1 MLALV
6 ICVSLTLI
14 QIIFYVSLIEVFS
27 ETKKWFSKYKMLV
40 IAIATINGIV
50 LAWELNSVFYIKI
63 VTTIV
68 LYFAIA
74 IIVIQANRVV
84 ACTLAM
90 VFLNLLVC
98 LEYLLGVIVLN
109 IDLLVPGKMQGNAD
123 ILQVKIVVIE
133 EIILLVATVIC
144 SKNKGKLKEIK
155 TLLVTKDWI
164 GIFIITFV
172 SALILILAAKESGL
186 YYMDFYGSLIGIAIT
201 FMNVAIIHLFIQS
214 TKRQKHLLESE
225 AILNRVKNETTL
237 YKSLSDNMDKQRKR
251 IHEFDNQLFAIKSMA
266 EQGNLKKIQEY
277 INNLQECMPSMQQ
290 EIDTRHVIINAILNA
305 KNSEMQSKKILFVT
319 KYNDLSE
326 ITIRDVDLVVLLS
339 NLLNNAVE
347 ACEKASK
354 KIIKMK
360 FAVEDNQII
369 LSIKNTI
376 AEMPIENGGTY
387 LKERNALNQ
396 KFSLEDSMSGLAYI
410 ILILLRL
417 KNLIPIIK
425 LTLATQLSLMMMLS
439 IF

>member
-40 IAIATINGIV
+40 IVIATINGIV

-144 SKNKGKLKEIK
+144 ANNKGKLVEIK
-155 TLLVTKDWI
+155 SLLVTKDWI
-164 GIFIITFV
+164 GIFIITAV
-172 SALILILAAKESGL
+172 SALILIIAAKESGL

-225 AILNRVKNETTL
+225 AILNRVKNETTI
-237 YKSLSDNMDKQRKR
+237 YKSLS
-251 IHEFDNQLFAIKSMA
+251 
-266 EQGNLKKIQEY
+266 
-277 INNLQECMPSMQQ
+277 
-290 EIDTRHVIINAILNA
+290 
-305 KNSEMQSKKILFVT
+305 NS
-319 KYNDLSE
+319 
-326 ITIRDVDLVVLLS
+326 
-339 NLLNNAVE
+339 
-347 ACEKASK
+347 
-354 KIIKMK
+354 
-360 FAVEDNQII
+360 
-369 LSIKNTI
+369 
-376 AEMPIENGGTY
+376 
-387 LKERNALNQ
+387 
-396 KFSLEDSMSGLAYI
+396 
-410 ILILLRL
+410 
-417 KNLIPIIK
+417 
-425 LTLATQLSLMMMLS
+425 
-439 IF
+439 

>member
-50 LAWELNSVFYIKI
+50 LAWELNSVFYIKM

-133 EIILLVATVIC
+133 EIILLVAIVIC
-144 SKNKGKLKEIK
+144 TKNKGKLKEIK

-214 TKRQKHLLESE
+214 TRRQKHLLESE
-225 AILNRVKNETTL
+225 AILNRVKNETSL
-237 YKSLSDNMDKQRKR
+237 YKSLSDSMDKQRKR

-266 EQGNLKKIQEY
+266 EQGNLKEIQEY

-290 EIDTRHVIINAILNA
+290 EIDTRNVIINAILNA

-376 AEMPIENGGTY
+376 AEMPIEKGGTFITS
-387 LKERNALNQ
+387 KTIEPT
-396 KFSLEDSMSGLAYI
+396 EHGI
-410 ILILLRL
+410 GL
-417 KNLIPIIK
+417 KNVEEVIEKYNGSYVIDYSDKMFGISIIIPV
-425 LTLATQLSLMMMLS
+425 
-439 IF
+439 

>member
-40 IAIATINGIV
+40 IVIATINGIV

-144 SKNKGKLKEIK
+144 ANNKGKLVEIK
-155 TLLVTKDWI
+155 SLLVTKDWI
-164 GIFIITFV
+164 GIFIITAV
-172 SALILILAAKESGL
+172 SALILIIAAKESGL

-266 EQGNLKKIQEY
+266 EQGNLKEIQEY

-339 NLLNNAVE
+339 NLL
-347 ACEKASK
+347 
-354 KIIKMK
+354 IISRQGIRIGTL
-360 FAVEDNQII
+360 FR
-369 LSIKNTI
+369 SID
-376 AEMPIENGGTY
+376 
-387 LKERNALNQ
+387 
-396 KFSLEDSMSGLAYI
+396 F
-410 ILILLRL
+410 LLR
-417 KNLIPIIK
+417 
-425 LTLATQLSLMMMLS
+425 TTGSQLRSTC
-439 IF
+439 I

>member
-14 QIIFYVSLIEVFS
+14 QIIFYVSLIEVLS

-109 IDLLVPGKMQGNAD
+109 IDILVPGEMQGNAD
-123 ILQVKIVVIE
+123 ILQVKIVVTE

-144 SKNKGKLKEIK
+144 AKNKGKLKEIK

-214 TKRQKHLLESE
+214 TKRQKHILESE
-225 AILNRVKNETTL
+225 AILNRVKNETML
-237 YKSLSDNMDKQRKR
+237 YKSLSDNMNKQRKR

-266 EQGNLKKIQEY
+266 ELGNLEEIQSY
-277 INNLQECMPSMQQ
+277 IHNLQESMPSIQQ

-305 KNSEMQSKKILFVT
+305 KNSEMQSKKILFVI
-319 KYNDLSE
+319 KYNDLSK
-326 ITIRDVDLVVLLS
+326 IAIHNVDLVVLLS

-376 AEMPIENGGTY
+376 AEMPIENGGTFITS
-387 LKERNALNQ
+387 KTMEPT
-396 KFSLEDSMSGLAYI
+396 EHGI
-410 ILILLRL
+410 GL
-417 KNLIPIIK
+417 KNVEEVIEKYNGSYVIDYNDKMFGISIIIPV
-425 LTLATQLSLMMMLS
+425 
-439 IF
+439 

>member
-40 IAIATINGIV
+40 IAIAAINGIV

-68 LYFAIA
+68 LYFVIA

-144 SKNKGKLKEIK
+144 AKNKGKLKEIK

-266 EQGNLKKIQEY
+266 EQGNLKEIQEY

-376 AEMPIENGGTY
+376 AEMPIENGGTFITS
-387 LKERNALNQ
+387 KTMEPT
-396 KFSLEDSMSGLAYI
+396 EHGI
-410 ILILLRL
+410 GL
-417 KNLIPIIK
+417 KNVEEVIEKYNGSYVIDYNDKMFGISIIIPV
-425 LTLATQLSLMMMLS
+425 
-439 IF
+439 

>member
-27 ETKKWFSKYKMLV
+27 ETKKWFSKNKMLV

-50 LAWELNSVFYIKI
+50 LAWELNNVFYIKI

-68 LYFAIA
+68 LYFVIA

-266 EQGNLKKIQEY
+266 EQGNLKEIQEY
-277 INNLQECMPSMQQ
+277 INNLQESMPSMQQ

-319 KYNDLSE
+319 KYNNLSE

-376 AEMPIENGGTY
+376 AEMPIENGGTFITS
-387 LKERNALNQ
+387 KAMEPT
-396 KFSLEDSMSGLAYI
+396 EHGI
-410 ILILLRL
+410 GL
-417 KNLIPIIK
+417 KNVEEVIEKYNGSYVIDYNDKMFGISIIIPV
-425 LTLATQLSLMMMLS
+425 
-439 IF
+439 